1 MFQIVEVFLVNSA
14 RLLETFLDLVKIDSL
29 SLHERRVGNYICILL
44 SSLGLQVR
52 IDDAAEKIG
61 GEFGNIL
68 AFLESNCQGVD
79 TILLNAH
86 MDTVGPGEGIKP
98 VIAGGLV
105 KSDGKTVLGADDKA
119 GIAVILEAL
128 QVLAEQ
134 GIKHGSIEVTFT
146 VAEEIGLLGSKNLDL
161 SQFAVKRVFILDGE
175 GEVGGIVVRAPSQNS
190 LKATFRGKAAHAGL
204 SPEEGINAIQAAAS
218 AISCMNLGRID
229 EETTANVG
237 IIRGGIAANI
247 VPEEAYLEGEA
258 RSLSE
263 QKLEQ
268 QTREMKR
275 CLQEGAAKVGATVE
289 TVVARA
295 FSSFNLG
302 AEDEIVKIAVE
313 AAKNLGLQ
321 PNLVATGGGS
331 DTNVF
336 NEAGLPAVNLCVG
349 YNNVHTTEEKVLIEN
364 LEKAATYLLEII
376 RVVANKRRK

>member
-29 SLHERRVGNYICILL
+29 SLHERRVGDYICSLL

-52 IDDAAEKIG
+52 IDGAAEKIG

-134 GIKHGSIEVTFT
+134 GIKHGSIEVAFT

-161 SQFAVKRVFILDGE
+161 SQFAVKHVFILDGE

-204 SPEEGINAIQAAAS
+204 SPEEGISAIQAAAS

-268 QTREMKR
+268 QTREMER

-321 PNLVATGGGS
+321 PKLVATGGGS

-349 YNNVHTTEEKVLIEN
+349 YKNVHTTEEKVHVED
-364 LEKAATYLLEII
+364 LEKATKYLLEII
-376 RVVANKRRK
+376 AVEAGKP